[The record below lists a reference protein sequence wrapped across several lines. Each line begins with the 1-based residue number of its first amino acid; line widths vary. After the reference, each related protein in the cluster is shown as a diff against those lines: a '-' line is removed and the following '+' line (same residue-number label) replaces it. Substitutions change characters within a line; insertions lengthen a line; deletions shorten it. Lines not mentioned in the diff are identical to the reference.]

1 MVKRNRVSSQAFM
14 YIKKTNINLDPHIP
28 QQILLNCYCL
38 IGLTMK
44 EITQLFEKFI
54 NQKKERKKERNY
66 VEIYKKIVLVFEE
79 LKFGPSH

>member
-1 MVKRNRVSSQAFM
+1 
-14 YIKKTNINLDPHIP
+14 
-28 QQILLNCYCL
+28 
-38 IGLTMK
+38 MK